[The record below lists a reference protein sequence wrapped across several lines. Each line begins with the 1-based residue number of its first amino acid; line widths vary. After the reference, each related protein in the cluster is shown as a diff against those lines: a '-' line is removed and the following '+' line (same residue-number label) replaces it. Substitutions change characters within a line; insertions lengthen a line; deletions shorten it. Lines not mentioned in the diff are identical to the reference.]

1 MLGGDVVKE
10 TGGKTMVKRFTD
22 YAEVKE
28 ECMEGYT
35 VAHVTTGINAEETGM
50 RFDLER
56 TINNVVLGIDV
67 VYNPNHDEDETELMI
82 SEEYVKRIL

>member
-1 MLGGDVVKE
+1 
-10 TGGKTMVKRFTD
+10 MVKRFTD

-35 VAHVTTGINAEETGM
+35 VAHVTTGINAEEIGM

-67 VYNPNHDEDETELMI
+67 VYNPDHDEDETELMI

>member
-1 MLGGDVVKE
+1 
-10 TGGKTMVKRFTD
+10 MVKTFTD

-28 ECMEGYT
+28 ESMEGYT

-50 RFDLER
+50 MFELER
-56 TINNVVLGIDV
+56 KVDNVVLGIDV
-67 VYNPNHDEDETELMI
+67 VYNPDHDEDETELMI

>member
-1 MLGGDVVKE
+1 
-10 TGGKTMVKRFTD
+10 MVKRFTD

-50 RFDLER
+50 LFELER
-56 TINNVVLGIDV
+56 KVDNVVLGIDV
-67 VYNPNHDEDETELMI
+67 VYNPDHDEDETEMMI
-82 SEEYVKRIL
+82 SEEYVKRILQKGV

>member
-1 MLGGDVVKE
+1 
-10 TGGKTMVKRFTD
+10 MVKRFTD

-35 VAHVTTGINAEETGM
+35 MAQVTTGINAEETGM
-50 RFDLER
+50 LFELER
-56 TINNVVLGIDV
+56 KVDNVVLGIDV
-67 VYNPNHDEDETELMI
+67 VYNPDHDEDETELMI